1 MTLYKLKECLNGKSF
16 LRVLQNREFKN
27 ITVNG
32 KTIDLGAKNGK
43 ASYYRFL
50 NLKYSE
56 IDYVDIN
63 PTESNILKLDL
74 EKNLPISDK
83 SYNSVLAIN
92 LFEHIFNIQNL
103 IEEIYR
109 ILDDG
114 GKLIGSTPFMKE
126 YHSDPLDF
134 YRFTQD
140 FYKKAF
146 EKVGF
151 VNFELILAGQG
162 LFHVVAENVGK
173 LIKIKILRYLFWEL
187 CIGID
192 KLLNKFYKNNKNYY
206 CSIIFVC
213 NKSSI

>member
-16 LRVLQNREFKN
+16 LRVLQNKEFKN
-27 ITVNG
+27 ISING

-43 ASYYRFL
+43 ASYYRFF
-50 NLKYSE
+50 NLKYTE

-63 PTESNILKLDL
+63 PTESNVLELDL
-74 EKNLPISDK
+74 EKNLPISDN

-103 IEEIYR
+103 MEEIYR
-109 ILDDG
+109 ILDDE

-126 YHSDPLDF
+126 YHSDPRDF
-134 YRFTQD
+134 YRYTQD
-140 FYKKAF
+140 FYKTAF

-151 VNFELILAGQG
+151 VNIELLLVGQG
-162 LFHVVAENVGK
+162 LFNVVAEHAGK

-187 CIGID
+187 CIGTD
-192 KLLNKFYKNNKNYY
+192 KLLDKFYKNNKNYY
-206 CSIIFVC
+206 CSIIFLC
-213 NKSSI
+213 EK

>member
-16 LRVLQNREFKN
+16 LRVLQNKQFKN
-27 ITVNG
+27 ISING

-43 ASYYRFL
+43 ASYYRFF

-109 ILDDG
+109 ILDDE

-126 YHSDPLDF
+126 YHSDPNDF
-134 YRFTQD
+134 YRYTQD
-140 FYKKAF
+140 FYKKMF

-151 VNFELILAGQG
+151 VNIELILVGQG

-173 LIKIKILRYLFWEL
+173 LLKIKILKYLFWEL

-206 CSIIFVC
+206 CSIIFLC
-213 NKSSI
+213 EK

>member
-16 LRVLQNREFKN
+16 LRVLQNKEFKN
-27 ITVNG
+27 ITING

-43 ASYYRFL
+43 ASYYRFF

-63 PTESNILKLDL
+63 QTESNILKLDL

-109 ILDDG
+109 ILDDE
-114 GKLIGSTPFMKE
+114 GKLVGATPFMKE
-126 YHSDPLDF
+126 YHSDPHDF
-134 YRFTQD
+134 YRYTQD
-140 FYKKAF
+140 FYQKAF

-151 VNFELILAGQG
+151 VNIELILVGQG
-162 LFHVVAENVGK
+162 LFHVVAENVGR
-173 LIKIKILRYLFWEL
+173 LLKIKILRYLFWEL

-192 KLLNKFYKNNKNYY
+192 KLLDKFYKNNKNYY
-206 CSIIFVC
+206 CSIIFLC
-213 NKSSI
+213 EK

>member
-16 LRVLQNREFKN
+16 LRVLQNKEFKN
-27 ITVNG
+27 ISING

-43 ASYYRFL
+43 ASYYRFF

-109 ILDDG
+109 ILDDE

-126 YHSDPLDF
+126 YHSDPNDF
-134 YRFTQD
+134 YRYTQD
-140 FYKKAF
+140 FYKKMF

-151 VNFELILAGQG
+151 VNIELILVGQG
-162 LFHVVAENVGK
+162 LFHVAAENVGK
-173 LIKIKILRYLFWEL
+173 LLKIKILRYLFWEL

-206 CSIIFVC
+206 CSIIFLC
-213 NKSSI
+213 EK

>member
-16 LRVLQNREFKN
+16 SRVLQNKEFKN
-27 ITVNG
+27 ITING

-43 ASYYRFL
+43 ASYYRFF

-109 ILDDG
+109 ILDDE

-126 YHSDPLDF
+126 YHSDPNDF
-134 YRFTQD
+134 YRYTQD
-140 FYKKAF
+140 FYKKMF

-151 VNFELILAGQG
+151 VNIELILVGQG

-173 LIKIKILRYLFWEL
+173 LLKIKILRYLFWEL

-206 CSIIFVC
+206 CSIIFLC
-213 NKSSI
+213 EK

>member
-16 LRVLQNREFKN
+16 LRVLLNKEFKN
-27 ITVNG
+27 ISING

-43 ASYYRFL
+43 ASYYRFF

-109 ILDDG
+109 ILDDE

-126 YHSDPLDF
+126 YHSDTHDF
-134 YRFTQD
+134 YRYTQD
-140 FYKKAF
+140 FYKKVF

-151 VNFELILAGQG
+151 VNIELILVGQG

-173 LIKIKILRYLFWEL
+173 LLKIKILRYLFWEL

-206 CSIIFVC
+206 CSIIFMC
-213 NKSSI
+213 EK

>member
-16 LRVLQNREFKN
+16 LRVLQNKEFKN
-27 ITVNG
+27 ISING

-43 ASYYRFL
+43 ASYYRFF

-134 YRFTQD
+134 YRYTQD
-140 FYKKAF
+140 FYKKVF
-146 EKVGF
+146 EKIGF
-151 VNFELILAGQG
+151 VNIELILVGQG
-162 LFHVVAENVGK
+162 LFHVIAENVGK
-173 LIKIKILRYLFWEL
+173 LLKIKILRYLFWEL

>member
-16 LRVLQNREFKN
+16 LRVLQNKEFKN
-27 ITVNG
+27 ISING

-43 ASYYRFL
+43 ASYYRFF

-103 IEEIYR
+103 IQEIYR
-109 ILDDG
+109 ILDDE

-126 YHSDPLDF
+126 YHSDPNDF
-134 YRFTQD
+134 YRYTQD
-140 FYKKAF
+140 FYKKMF

-151 VNFELILAGQG
+151 VNIELILVGQG

-173 LIKIKILRYLFWEL
+173 LLKIKILRYLFWEL

-206 CSIIFVC
+206 CSIIFLC
-213 NKSSI
+213 EK

>member
-16 LRVLQNREFKN
+16 LRVLQNKEFKN
-27 ITVNG
+27 ISING

-43 ASYYRFL
+43 ASYYRFF

-92 LFEHIFNIQNL
+92 LFEHILNIQNL

-109 ILDDG
+109 ILDDE

-126 YHSDPLDF
+126 YHPDPHDF
-134 YRFTQD
+134 YRYTQD
-140 FYKKAF
+140 FYKKVF

-151 VNFELILAGQG
+151 VNIELILVGQG

-173 LIKIKILRYLFWEL
+173 LLKIKILRYLFWEL

-206 CSIIFVC
+206 CSIVFLC
-213 NKSSI
+213 EK

>member
-16 LRVLQNREFKN
+16 LRVLQNKEFKN
-27 ITVNG
+27 ISING

-43 ASYYRFL
+43 ASYYRFF

-109 ILDDG
+109 ILDDE

-126 YHSDPLDF
+126 YHSDPFDF
-134 YRFTQD
+134 YRYTQD
-140 FYKKAF
+140 FYKKMF

-151 VNFELILAGQG
+151 VNIELILVGQG

-173 LIKIKILRYLFWEL
+173 LLKIKILRYLFWEL

-206 CSIIFVC
+206 CSIIFLC
-213 NKSSI
+213 EK

>member
-1 MTLYKLKECLNGKSF
+1 MTLYTLKECLNGKSF
-16 LRVLQNREFKN
+16 LRVLQNKEFKN
-27 ITVNG
+27 ISING

-43 ASYYRFL
+43 ASYYRFF

-109 ILDDG
+109 ILDDE

-126 YHSDPLDF
+126 YHSDPFDF
-134 YRFTQD
+134 YRYTQD
-140 FYKKAF
+140 FYKKMF

-151 VNFELILAGQG
+151 VNIELILVGQG

-173 LIKIKILRYLFWEL
+173 LLKIKILRYLFWEL

-206 CSIIFVC
+206 CSIIFLC
-213 NKSSI
+213 EK

>member
-16 LRVLQNREFKN
+16 LRVLQNKEFKN
-27 ITVNG
+27 ITING

-43 ASYYRFL
+43 ASYYRFF

-109 ILDDG
+109 ILDDE

-126 YHSDPLDF
+126 YHPDPHDF
-134 YRFTQD
+134 YRYTQD
-140 FYKKAF
+140 FYQKAF

-151 VNFELILAGQG
+151 VNIELILVGQG
-162 LFHVVAENVGK
+162 LFHVVAENVGR
-173 LIKIKILRYLFWEL
+173 LLKIKILRYLFWEL

-192 KLLNKFYKNNKNYY
+192 KLINKFYKNNKNYY
-206 CSIIFVC
+206 CSIIFLC
-213 NKSSI
+213 EK